1 MRPSKRFLSFLQVNS
16 EAVASMVEV
25 RQRENMLV
33 GFDDNH
39 LPLMLSTFRGPLDL
53 DVARWHDEVST
64 KAITESLSQG
74 RRVLHV
80 IDARDV
86 DVPSAQLRKFW
97 AQRLSQSVPTL
108 EAMLG
113 VFVVIDKPILRGVL
127 TAINWICK
135 EARRVEYFP
144 TLRDAVN
151 LANVRF
157 AAAGYPAV
165 SFDGDTYDPPMERAL
180 RNSYQATKLARV
192 TLARVPR
199 RNEG

>member
-1 MRPSKRFLSFLQVNS
+1 
-16 EAVASMVEV
+16 MVEV
-25 RQRENMLV
+25 RQRDNMLV

-39 LPLMLSTFRGPLDL
+39 LPLMISTFRGPLDL
-53 DVARWHDEVST
+53 EAARWHDEVSS
-64 KAITESLSQG
+64 KAIAQSLADG

-80 IDARDV
+80 VDARDV

-97 AQRLSQSVPTL
+97 AERISQSVSTI

-127 TAINWICK
+127 TAINWICN

-144 TLRDAVN
+144 TLNDAVN

-157 AAAGYPAV
+157 AAAGYPTISLNAN
-165 SFDGDTYDPPMERAL
+165 GYDVPTEQAPRH
-180 RNSYQATKLARV
+180 SYQTTKLARI
-192 TLARVPR
+192 TLTTRVARQSER
-199 RNEG
+199 

>member
-1 MRPSKRFLSFLQVNS
+1 
-16 EAVASMVEV
+16 MVEV

-39 LPLMLSTFRGPLDL
+39 LPLMISTFRGPLDI
-53 DVARWHDEVST
+53 DAARWHHEVSS
-64 KAITESLSQG
+64 KVIAQSLARG
-74 RRVLHV
+74 TRVLHV
-80 IDARDV
+80 VDARDV

-97 AQRLSQSVPTL
+97 AERISQSVSTI
-108 EAMLG
+108 ESMLG

-144 TLRDAVN
+144 TLGDALN

-157 AAAGYPAV
+157 AAAGYPIISV
-165 SFDGDTYDPPMERAL
+165 NGDDYDVPTEPPPRH
-180 RNSYQATKLARV
+180 SHHATKLARIPL
-192 TLARVPR
+192 TTRPART
-199 RNEG
+199 NEG

>member
-1 MRPSKRFLSFLQVNS
+1 
-16 EAVASMVEV
+16 MVEV

-39 LPLMLSTFRGPLDL
+39 LPLMISTFRGPLDL
-53 DVARWHDEVST
+53 DVARWHDDVSSR
-64 KAITESLSQG
+64 AIAQSLAQG

-80 IDARDV
+80 VDARDV

-97 AQRLSQSVPTL
+97 AERITQSASTI

-127 TAINWICK
+127 TAINWICN

-165 SFDGDTYDPPMERAL
+165 SFDGDAYDVPAEQAPRH
-180 RNSYQATKLARV
+180 SYQATKLARV
-192 TLARVPR
+192 ALTRLPR
-199 RNEG
+199 TNDG